1 MNRLE
6 YRSLSDEDRFKA
18 TEYFVEAT
26 HDETHGIWSRFVD
39 KPYKECRP
47 LNWEQLDGIMHTI
60 VYVSIQY
67 DDQPG
72 VIKRMP
78 ICVSIMWNLVD
89 GHLMAF
95 YEACSMV
102 VDHDVVKEFINEK
115 SNSNVNIRT
124 DSTNF
129 HLALHHCKIDIH
141 KKEQE

>member
-6 YRSLSDEDRFKA
+6 YRSLDSDQRFKA

-26 HDETHGIWSRFVD
+26 HDETHGIWRCFVD
-39 KPYKECRP
+39 SPHENCRP
-47 LNWEQLDGIMHTI
+47 LNWEQLDGTMYT
-60 VYVSIQY
+60 VANVLIQY
-67 DDQPG
+67 DDKPG

-102 VDHDVVKEFINEK
+102 VDHDVVKKFIDEK
-115 SNSNVNIRT
+115 SNSNVNIR
-124 DSTNF
+124 SNSSNF
-129 HLALHHCKIDIH
+129 HLALHHCKIDIS